1 MVERKKEKYKDQTHN
16 TNTVR
21 LTIQYMPIP
30 LKV

>member
-16 TNTVR
+16 TNTAM